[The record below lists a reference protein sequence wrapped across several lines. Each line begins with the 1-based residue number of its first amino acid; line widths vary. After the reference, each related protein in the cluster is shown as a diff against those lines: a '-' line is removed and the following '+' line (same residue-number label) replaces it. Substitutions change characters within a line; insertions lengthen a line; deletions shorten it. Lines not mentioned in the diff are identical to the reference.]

1 MAERKWN
8 GLWHVA
14 GDGKPGKCHAAS
26 EASCPFR
33 KTGHYDSLGKATE
46 AAEKIAEALN
56 SPSLKK
62 MINGDDSA
70 HDENSLLARGHHQ
83 RDVLRTAV
91 KNKTSINGMDLENRK
106 DYVEKVIA
114 KLNENKQDSQ
124 NRYSTVE
131 NGTVSYDPDREA
143 MHREI
148 IESFINDA
156 VKRGVPA
163 EGRALFSGGLGGA
176 GKSYVLKHGGYHPDK
191 YLTINNDDIK
201 EELAKRGAV
210 PKVLG
215 LTPMEASSLVHEE
228 ASDIMKKL
236 MRTAEERKL
245 NVIIDGTLGST
256 RSAERKIRELRSA
269 GYTSVRAVFVD
280 IDPDTSKKRAQIRY
294 KDGMDRYTMGGSGSG
309 GRWLPLRIIDDNRSE
324 DSRFS
329 SKNAENLTSLYSSG
343 LFDEKPEV
351 WDNNVDGRQ
360 PVRVDYDDFSGD
372 VTDLVS

>member
-1 MAERKWN
+1 MGYRMAERKGN
-8 GLWHVA
+8 RLWHVA
-14 GDGKPGKCHAAS
+14 GDGEPGKCHAAS

-33 KTGHYDSLGKATE
+33 KTGHYDSLSKATDASE
-46 AAEKIAEALN
+46 RIAEALDH
-56 SPSLKK
+56 PPLRKT
-62 MINGDDSA
+62 A
-70 HDENSLLARGHHQ
+70 HGSENSLMARGNHQ
-83 RDVLRTAV
+83 RNVLNAAI
-91 KNKTSINGMDLENRK
+91 KNQTSINGMDLANRK
-106 DYVEKVIA
+106 GYVEKVIA
-114 KLNENKQDSQ
+114 KLDKNKQDTQS
-124 NRYSTVE
+124 RYTTVK
-131 NGTVSYDPDREA
+131 NGVMSYDPEREE

-148 IESFINDA
+148 VESFINDA

-176 GKSYVLKHGGYHPDK
+176 GKSYVLKRGGYHPDG

-201 EELAKRGAV
+201 EALAKRGAV

-228 ASDIMKKL
+228 ASDIMKTL
-236 MRTAEERKL
+236 MRTAKELKL

-256 RSAERKIRELRSA
+256 GSAERKIRELRAA
-269 GYTSVRAVFVD
+269 GYTSVKAVFVD

-294 KDGMDRYTMGGSGSG
+294 KDGMDRYTMGKNGLG

-329 SKNAENLTSLYSSG
+329 SRNAENLVRLYSSG
-343 LFDEKPEV
+343 LFDGKPDV

-360 PVRVDYDDFSGD
+360 PERVDYDDFSGD
-372 VTDLVS
+372 VSDLVS